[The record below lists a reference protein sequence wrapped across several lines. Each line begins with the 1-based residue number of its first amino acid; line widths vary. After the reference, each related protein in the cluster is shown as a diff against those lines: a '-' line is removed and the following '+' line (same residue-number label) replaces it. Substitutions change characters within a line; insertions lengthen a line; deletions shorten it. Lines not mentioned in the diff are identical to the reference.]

1 MILRRRRAKRPDTS
15 PDWISF
21 RPRPDTEALLRILH
35 DRLHTAEKT
44 SDGR

>member
-1 MILRRRRAKRPDTS
+1 MIKRRRRKRT
-15 PDWISF
+15 DWISF
-21 RPRPDTEALLRILH
+21 RPRPDTEALLRILQ